1 MKLQKTALMIILS
14 ILSLSLYGSGKIV
27 VNSKTGS
34 TTIRVIIPEQLVP
47 IDAMIYGQMLEDCN
61 DNVIYGGLIKKDGNE
76 NLLVSEMLK
85 PLNMPIVRW
94 PAGTYIHEYD
104 WENGIGPK
112 ENRPTIPCVCWG
124 GEDSHLFGTDEF
136 LQWCDKMKT
145 IPYINFN
152 MSNHPK
158 YAASLGDALNWIEYV
173 NGSTKTAFG
182 MKRAANGHPE
192 PYHVKHWCIGNENYG
207 SYGVHKAETAEAYS
221 KKLHEWASCIKQL
234 HPDLHLLGVGHLY
247 DWNQTVLEENG
258 KLIDFLTLHYYM
270 KANIKNDILINQQQ
284 NIFSPASVEANIQKN
299 AGLLDQINRQLGRT
313 NNPIRFS
320 IDEWNNRH
328 SVFNGDKF
336 EFTRKDDRRLF
347 DVTTVAGMLNV
358 FIRQSPAV
366 GMANYIFPINGHG
379 LLKTVGEED
388 AYKTPVYYVFE
399 LYRQHMIGK
408 KLDLNIEGPGISIPL
423 KDLSVEGD
431 INKEVVSETSS
442 LAFVDGSAVI
452 TEDGKINVALV
463 NRSHDKTQKIKIDLP
478 DDYLPKR
485 IWTLENDDINAKNTK
500 DNRINIIPQNKELS
514 KKISTVSIKPCSFLL
529 IQYEK

>member
-1 MKLQKTALMIILS
+1 
-14 ILSLSLYGSGKIV
+14 
-27 VNSKTGS
+27 
-34 TTIRVIIPEQLVP
+34 
-47 IDAMIYGQMLEDCN
+47 
-61 DNVIYGGLIKKDGNE
+61 
-76 NLLVSEMLK
+76 
-85 PLNMPIVRW
+85 
-94 PAGTYIHEYD
+94 
-104 WENGIGPK
+104 
-112 ENRPTIPCVCWG
+112 
-124 GEDSHLFGTDEF
+124 
-136 LQWCDKMKT
+136 
-145 IPYINFN
+145 
-152 MSNHPK
+152 
-158 YAASLGDALNWIEYV
+158 
-173 NGSTKTAFG
+173 
-182 MKRAANGHPE
+182 
-192 PYHVKHWCIGNENYG
+192 
-207 SYGVHKAETAEAYS
+207 
-221 KKLHEWASCIKQL
+221 
-234 HPDLHLLGVGHLY
+234 
-247 DWNQTVLEENG
+247 
-258 KLIDFLTLHYYM
+258 M

-423 KDLSVEGD
+423 KGLSVEGD

-452 TEDGKINVALV
+452 TEHGKINVALV
-463 NRSHDKTQKIKIDLP
+463 NRSHDKTQKIKINLP